1 MGNFLG
7 TNVNYGAA
15 TTSAVFKK
23 ELPDDNIHKCYKA
36 VTGDEISNQDMC
48 LPQCKDEYK
57 PAIPS
62 LLEIPTFKPSEKFIE
77 SVFDDT
83 LVLLDPCK

>member
-1 MGNFLG
+1 MGNFQD
-7 TNVNYGAA
+7 TNIKYGAA
-15 TTSAVFKK
+15 TTDVVFKK
-23 ELPDDNIHKCYKA
+23 EIPEDNIHKSYKA
-36 VTGDEISNQDMC
+36 VTGDEISNQDTC
-48 LPQCKDEYK
+48 LPHCKDEYK

-62 LLEIPTFKPSEKFIE
+62 LLEIPTFKPPEKYIE